1 MAKVIIEPA
10 LPTDAVGL
18 ADLVREGTAETG
30 TGCISLDRSSDVLLA
45 ANILG
50 TEGGGIFSF
59 RDELTSEVVGEAT
72 LAFRNVYVDGVI
84 RRLPHLV
91 TVYIRPAYRNGFLL
105 ARSHRYIKDHLF
117 SGDEF
122 GQVQVVKGNHT
133 ARKVLT
139 SGKGGFPAYLP
150 YGEYAYIRI
159 LFTGQAP
166 KAKTGLEIRRATA
179 SDIPAIQA
187 FFDEW
192 APTKQFYPRYD
203 FSQLGKSY
211 YMGLAMEDFI
221 LAFRHGRLVGLTGVW
236 DQGAFKSYQLQ
247 EPSKTPPSIAPHPSA
262 EDAGQTKSIKPF
274 FIHSIV
280 IRENDPAVF
289 SALVGWIHREYAR
302 SGYARIALGLDAK
315 DPLLAGLEGFPFQK
329 FLSDHFL
336 VTFGKDPRP
345 GLKPWLF
352 YLEAARC

>member
-10 LPTDAVGL
+10 KPTDAVGL

-45 ANILG
+45 ADILG
-50 TEGGGIFSF
+50 SEGGGIFSF
-59 RDELTSEVVGEAT
+59 RNAETSEVVGEAT
-72 LAFRNVYVDGVI
+72 LAFRNVYVDGEI

-91 TVYIRPAYRNGFLL
+91 TVYITPAYRNGFLL
-105 ARSHRYIKDHLF
+105 ARSHRYIKDNLF

-133 ARKVLT
+133 ARRVLT
-139 SGKGGFPAYLP
+139 SGKGGFPSYLP

-159 LFTGQAP
+159 FFTGQGP
-166 KAKTGLEIRRATA
+166 KAGPGLEIRKAV
-179 SDIPAIQA
+179 SGDIPTLQA
-187 FFDEW
+187 FYDEW

-203 FSQLGKSY
+203 FSQLSKSY
-211 YMGLAMEDFI
+211 YMGLAIDDFI
-221 LAFRHGRLVGLTGVW
+221 LAFRNGRLVGMSGVW
-236 DQGAFKSYQLQ
+236 DQGAFKSYQLKA
-247 EPSKTPPSIAPHPSA
+247 PPKTPLQSESGMTGDTARK
-262 EDAGQTKSIKPF
+262 TMSIKPF

-280 IRENDPAVF
+280 VRENDPSIF
-289 SALVGWIHREYAR
+289 SALVGWIHREYAN
-302 SGYARIALGLDAK
+302 SGFERIALGLDAK
-315 DPLLAGLEGFPFQK
+315 DPLLSGLEGFPFQK
-329 FLSDHFL
+329 YLSDHFL

-345 GLKPWLF
+345 GLKPGLF